1 MTQDST
7 PPLHVCSTPDELVK
21 QLRTLPPAPKV
32 LLRLQPMLAD
42 MNTSVDELAAVIRLE
57 RALSARILQVGNS
70 VFSGLGSKVSSIEEA
85 ITMIGFREVR
95 RLVALVI
102 GMQIL
107 EKPLPA
113 YGIDARTLWR
123 QSIACGLAAE
133 ELARHCDEDPNSAYA
148 LGLLHSVGMV
158 VVNGWAAMV
167 SKGRQLTSTGYPDD
181 YSVAERAMLGFTNAE
196 TGAALLRR
204 WDFPASVVEPVRAQ
218 YEPLLASSHAK
229 LAHLL
234 YVCRWV
240 RNAVCEGC
248 EPAVMPD
255 QRSLSVLGF
264 DETLLRRVLPE
275 VFRRLEEADRL
286 IEARPKA

>member
-1 MTQDST
+1 MTQHST

-32 LLRLQPMLAD
+32 LMRLQPMLTD
-42 MNTSVDELAAVIRLE
+42 LNTDVDELAAVIRLE
-57 RALSARILQVGNS
+57 RALAARILQVSNS
-70 VFSGLGSKVSSIEEA
+70 VYAGLGSKVSSIEEA
-85 ITMIGFREVR
+85 ITIIGFREVR

-102 GMQIL
+102 GAQIL

-113 YGIDARTLWR
+113 YGLDARGLWR

-133 ELARHCDEDPNSAYA
+133 ELAHHCDEDPNSAYT

-158 VVNGWAAMV
+158 VVNGWATMV
-167 SKGRQLTSTGYPDD
+167 SKGRQLSSTGYPDD
-181 YSVAERAMLGFTNAE
+181 FTASERAMLGFTNAE

-218 YEPLLASSHAK
+218 YEPLLANSHVK

-234 YVCRWV
+234 NVCRWL
-240 RNAVCEGC
+240 RNAACETT
-248 EPAVMPD
+248 PPTVMPD
-255 QRSLSVLGF
+255 PRSLAALNV
-264 DETLLRRVLPE
+264 DEALVQGLLPV
-275 VFRRLEEADRL
+275 VIRRLEEADRL
-286 IEARPKA
+286 LETKSPA